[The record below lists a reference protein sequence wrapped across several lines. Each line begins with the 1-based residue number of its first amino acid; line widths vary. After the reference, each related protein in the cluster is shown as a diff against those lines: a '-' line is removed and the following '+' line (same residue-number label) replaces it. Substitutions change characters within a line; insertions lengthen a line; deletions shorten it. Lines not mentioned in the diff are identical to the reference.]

1 MCSALY
7 VSYQSALS
15 LHHSSDEKDRK
26 KTAAPPVV
34 MRQPGLMI
42 DASFPYFHLE
52 VKLNVLVNVFP
63 SLSVIVTVTGI
74 SVPDGQDDEITAFT
88 PVRL

>member
-1 MCSALY
+1 MLY
-7 VSYQSALS
+7 ASYRSVLFQ
-15 LHHSSDEKDRK
+15 HPSSDEK
-26 KTAAPPVV
+26 KTAAPLGG

-42 DASFPYFHLE
+42 NASFPYFYLE

-63 SLSVIVTVTGI
+63 SLSVIVTVTGM
-74 SVPDGQDDEITAFT
+74 SVPDGQAEEITAFT